1 MASREGNPIF
11 GRTTANGEI
20 NKKITG
26 NASVSFANGIS
37 NYVKK
42 DHPLSKIGVL
52 DKSKYILWHD
62 DFNNYVSGHWEKTV
76 VEAGSGSHAV
86 GVATAGSG
94 GLLELTTDNANND
107 RVLLQYKGNAAQ
119 AVGSFVMDPKKK
131 TYMAM
136 RFKVDNWQTCAFHV
150 GMMRRLTSFSGLLSM
165 GGYVQGCATDPL
177 FTSSEAVMFAFNAT
191 GSGLPLNSVFN
202 SSTSPFIPT
211 AGDITNDEFIEMIFI
226 YDPERGVG
234 KKIPGPRNNSNYL
247 NNVSAS
253 LPAGQVFTNQAYQH
267 KPVYFRDSAKGWV
280 GCNASV
286 GSSDLPYTA
295 GTDTVSSS
303 VWPDGIN
310 LMPTLMIRNSTA
322 AISKLTVDY
331 LTIAQER

>member
-26 NASVSFANGIS
+26 NASVSFPKGIS

-42 DHPLSKIGVL
+42 DHPLAKIGVL

-62 DFNNYVSGHWEKTV
+62 DFDNYVSGHWEKTV
-76 VEAGSGSHAV
+76 VEAGSGDHSV
-86 GVATAGSG
+86 GVITGAG
-94 GLLELTTDNANND
+94 GLLELATDNANND

-150 GMMRRLTSFSGLLSM
+150 GMMRRLTTFSGLLSM
-165 GGYVQGCATDPL
+165 GGYVQGAATDPL
-177 FTSSEAVMFAFNAT
+177 FTSSDAAIFAFNAT
-191 GSGLPLNSVFN
+191 GSGLPLNAVFN
-202 SSTSPFIPT
+202 TPTSPFIPT
-211 AGDITNDEFIEMIFI
+211 AGDVTNDEFIEMIFI

-234 KKIPGPRNNSNYL
+234 KKIPGPRNNSNYV

-280 GCNASV
+280 GCNASI
-286 GSSDLPYTA
+286 GNSDLPYTA

>member
-1 MASREGNPIF
+1 MASNDGNVIF
-11 GRTTANGEI
+11 GKTSAVGEVN
-20 NKKITG
+20 NKIRG
-26 NASVSFANGIS
+26 NASVSFPSGIS
-37 NYVKK
+37 NYAKK

-76 VEAGSGSHAV
+76 VEAGSGSHSV
-86 GVATAGSG
+86 GVINGAG
-94 GLLELTTDNANND
+94 GLLELATDNANND

-150 GMMRRLTSFSGLLSM
+150 GMMKRLTTFSGLLSM

-177 FTSSEAVMFAFNAT
+177 FTTSEAALFAFNAT

-226 YDPERGVG
+226 YDPDRGVG
-234 KKIPGPRNNSNYL
+234 KKIPGPRNNSNYI

>member
-1 MASREGNPIF
+1 MASNDGNVIF
-11 GRTTANGEI
+11 GKTSAVGEVN
-20 NKKITG
+20 NKIKG
-26 NASVSFANGIS
+26 NASVSFPNGIS
-37 NYVKK
+37 NYAKK

-62 DFNNYVSGHWEKTV
+62 DFSNYVAGHWEKTV
-76 VEAGSGSHAV
+76 VEAGSGNHSV
-86 GVATAGSG
+86 GVINGAG
-94 GLLELTTDNANND
+94 GLLELATDNANND

-150 GMMRRLTSFSGLLSM
+150 GMMKRLTTFSGLLSM
-165 GGYVQGCATDPL
+165 GGYVQGAATDPL
-177 FTSSEAVMFAFNAT
+177 FTSSNPAIFAFNAT
-191 GSGLPLNSVFN
+191 GTGLPLNSVFG
-202 SSTSPFIPT
+202 PGQLFEPT

-267 KPVYFRDSAKGWV
+267 KPVYFKDSAKGWV

-286 GSSDLPYTA
+286 GSSDLPFTA
-295 GTDTVSSS
+295 GTDTVSSA

-310 LMPTLMIRNSTA
+310 LMPTMMIRNSTA

>member
-1 MASREGNPIF
+1 MASNDGNVIF
-11 GRTTANGEI
+11 GKTSAVGEVN
-20 NKKITG
+20 NKIRG
-26 NASVSFANGIS
+26 NASVSFPNGIS
-37 NYVKK
+37 NYAKK

-76 VEAGSGSHAV
+76 VEAGSGDHSV
-86 GVATAGSG
+86 GVINGAGG
-94 GLLELTTDNANND
+94 QLELATDNANND
-107 RVLLQYKGNAAQ
+107 RVLLQYKGNASQ

-131 TYMAM
+131 HYMAM

-150 GMMRRLTSFSGLLSM
+150 GLMRRLTSFSSILSM
-165 GGYVQGCATDPL
+165 GGNIHGAATDPI
-177 FTSSEAVMFAFNAT
+177 FTTSGATIFAFNAT
-191 GSGLPLNSVFN
+191 GTSMPLNAAFN
-202 SSTSPFIPT
+202 STGAPYIPT

-234 KKIPGPRNNSNYL
+234 KKIPGPRNNSNYI
-247 NNVSAS
+247 NSVSAAS
-253 LPAGQVFTNQAYQH
+253 PAGQVNTVQSYLH
-267 KPVYFRDSAKGWV
+267 KPVYFKDSAKGWV
-280 GCNASV
+280 GCTGAV
-286 GSSDLPYTA
+286 GSSDLPYTP
-295 GTDTVSSS
+295 GTDTVSAS
-303 VWPDGIN
+303 VWPDGLN

>member
-1 MASREGNPIF
+1 MASAAGNVIF
-11 GRTTANGEI
+11 GKTSPNGEL
-20 NKKITG
+20 NKKISG
-26 NASVSFANGIS
+26 NASVSFPKGIS

-42 DHPLSKIGVL
+42 DHPLAKIGVL

-76 VEAGSGSHAV
+76 VEAGSGNHSV
-86 GVATAGSG
+86 GVITGAGG
-94 GLLELTTDNANND
+94 QLELATDNANND

-150 GMMRRLTSFSGLLSM
+150 GMMRRLTTFSGLLSM
-165 GGYVQGCATDPL
+165 GGYVQGAATDPL
-177 FTSSEAVMFAFNAT
+177 FTTSDKAIFAFNAT
-191 GSGLPLNSVFN
+191 GSGLPLNAVFN
-202 SSTSPFIPT
+202 TTTSPFIPT

-234 KKIPGPRNNSNYL
+234 KKIPGPRNNSNYI

-280 GCNASV
+280 GCNASI
-286 GSSDLPYTA
+286 GNSDLPYTA